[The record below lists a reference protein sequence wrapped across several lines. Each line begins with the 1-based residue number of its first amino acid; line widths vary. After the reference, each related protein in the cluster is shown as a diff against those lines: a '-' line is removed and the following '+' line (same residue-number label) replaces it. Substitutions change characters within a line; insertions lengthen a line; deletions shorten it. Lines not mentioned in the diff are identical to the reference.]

1 MYTIKVRRLGCNQR
15 FWLHCWSST
24 FMACLDPGTNHGTS
38 KSNLCF
44 FSKTGPPFETF
55 GSPMTHPKLVII
67 HLLGVF
73 SNIKS
78 SKVGHVT
85 MDLMFTILPRSQEHP
100 GKIIGLKSHR
110 YPRIRVTWGTPPR
123 LSITTTWVPSLL
135 LGHVF
140 FFFFSE
146 GDVSSVRNPLLAND

>member
-44 FSKTGPPFETF
+44 FQKLAHLLKLLGPPWLIQNWSSSTF
-55 GSPMTHPKLVII
+55 WVF
-67 HLLGVF
+67 F

-140 FFFFSE
+140 FSE

>member
-1 MYTIKVRRLGCNQR
+1 MEHPRVICVFFQKLAHLLKLLGPP
-15 FWLHCWSST
+15 WLIQNWSSST
-24 FMACLDPGTNHGTS
+24 FWV
-38 KSNLCF
+38 F
-44 FSKTGPPFETF
+44 
-55 GSPMTHPKLVII
+55 
-67 HLLGVF
+67 F

-123 LSITTTWVPSLL
+123 LSITKTWVPSLL

-140 FFFFSE
+140 FFFFGRWCEQCSK
-146 GDVSSVRNPLLAND
+146 SSVGEWLVRLFFPPAGDSHYPFNGNSNCS